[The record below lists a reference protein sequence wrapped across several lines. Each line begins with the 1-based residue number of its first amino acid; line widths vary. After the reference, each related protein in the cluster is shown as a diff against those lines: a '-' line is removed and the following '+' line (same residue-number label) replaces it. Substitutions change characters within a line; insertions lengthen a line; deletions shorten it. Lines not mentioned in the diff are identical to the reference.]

1 MEPSREIWVGTYT
14 TDSGRDGVGIGAL
27 RLSSGGAVRA
37 DAAVN
42 GVPATV
48 AGDGATGSAGAT
60 VEVGGDAVTGAA
72 ASPGVIA
79 AVAGD
84 AVTGITASTGVTAE
98 WLGRAVEAP
107 SPSFVAVH
115 PSLPI
120 VYAVAERAETVAAYR
135 RVDASVAGGVGAG
148 DTSATESVREP
159 TGVPQLE
166 PFGEPWPAGAAVC
179 HISVDPQGRYAVA
192 CCWGDG
198 QVVLYELDS
207 DGAIVDRFVGTP
219 ATDPHAEA
227 AAAEADVAGMLA
239 RTGFAARTSRAHCS
253 LVLPDGRI
261 MTTDLGFDL
270 VRVWTF
276 VPGAGLALDHEL
288 ELPFWSGPRH
298 LVAHPNGSVLIVT
311 EYSVEVVVL
320 TPQPA
325 GSAEPAASGLPRY
338 TVAQISP
345 ATARGARPLDGGA
358 EIALS
363 DDARFVYVTVRGSNS
378 VTTLRVDDRGHVH
391 PLADLSTGG
400 DWPRHHVVL
409 GSALLIAHERSSQV
423 TLFAL
428 DASSGLPSGPT
439 QQLAVEAP
447 TALIPA

>member
-27 RLSSGGAVRA
+27 RLNPGGA
-37 DAAVN
+37 
-42 GVPATV
+42 
-48 AGDGATGSAGAT
+48 AGAT
-60 VEVGGDAVTGAA
+60 AAPTA
-72 ASPGVIA
+72 ASGAPATATAANA
-79 AVAGD
+79 AVVRD
-84 AVTGITASTGVTAE
+84 TATATSAPVGVTAE
-98 WLGRAVEAP
+98 WLGRAVDAP
-107 SPSFVAVH
+107 SPSFLAVH
-115 PSLPI
+115 PSLPV
-120 VYAVAERAETVAAYR
+120 VYAVAERSETVAAYR
-135 RVDASVAGGVGAG
+135 RVAVSDSQDAAATFATGA
-148 DTSATESVREP
+148 
-159 TGVPQLE
+159 PQLE

-179 HISVDPQGRYAVA
+179 HVAVDPLGRFAVA

-207 DGAIVDRFVGTP
+207 EGAIVDRFVGAP
-219 ATDPHAEA
+219 ATDPHVEA

-253 LVLPDGRI
+253 LVLADGRI

-320 TPQPA
+320 APQPA
-325 GSAEPAASGLPRY
+325 GSAEPAASGLPRF

-345 ATARGARPLDGGA
+345 ATARAARPLDGGA

-378 VTTLRVDDRGHVH
+378 LTTLRVDDRGHVH

-400 DWPRHHVVL
+400 DWPRHHVVV
-409 GSALLIAHERSSQV
+409 GSTLLIAHERSSQV

-428 DASSGLPSGPT
+428 HAASGLPSGPT